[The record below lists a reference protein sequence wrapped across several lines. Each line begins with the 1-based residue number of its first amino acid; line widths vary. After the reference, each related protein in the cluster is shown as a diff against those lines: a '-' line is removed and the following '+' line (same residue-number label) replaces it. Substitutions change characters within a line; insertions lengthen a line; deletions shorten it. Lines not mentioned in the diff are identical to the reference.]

1 MVQRGG
7 AEVMACYPG
16 NEIPKWFECQSEG
29 SSIHI
34 KLQPQWNNANFLG
47 FVLCAV
53 ADSYS
58 GTASLDLV
66 VNFNLKPEPALMGT
80 MNYEGYKELPQTS
93 NSNHVYMYYW
103 RGGDYRECAEE
114 ASFDFSFCEWNENRD
129 HKIKS
134 SKCQVNKCGIHMLHR
149 RDLEELIPFRHQH
162 RLEESDA
169 IPDQPESSACGAVNF
184 DTDVP
189 HPKRIKF

>member
-1 MVQRGG
+1 
-7 AEVMACYPG
+7 MACYPG
-16 NEIPKWFECQSEG
+16 NKIPKWFERQSEG

-47 FVLCAV
+47 FVLCDV
-53 ADSYS
+53 ADSCP
-58 GTASLDLV
+58 GTAWFDLV
-66 VNFNLKPEPALMGT
+66 CKFNLKPNQGSPYKDDWEFPVAYDL
-80 MNYEGYKELPQTS
+80 YEELPPAS
-93 NSNHVYMYYW
+93 NSKHVYMYYW

-129 HKIKS
+129 HKNKS
-134 SKCQVNKCGIHMLHR
+134 SKCQVKKCGIHMLYR
-149 RDLEELIPFRHQH
+149 REELIPFRHQH
-162 RLEESDA
+162 LLEESDA

-184 DTDVP
+184 NTDEP